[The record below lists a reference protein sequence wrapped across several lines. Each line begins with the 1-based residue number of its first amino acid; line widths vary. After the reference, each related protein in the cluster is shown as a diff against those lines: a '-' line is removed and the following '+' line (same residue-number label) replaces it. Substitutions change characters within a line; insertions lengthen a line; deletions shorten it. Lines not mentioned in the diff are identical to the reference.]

1 MEERDN
7 MIQAIKNYAEQ
18 TGIDISNI
26 HNVVPPMLDN
36 IYSLVESPFG
46 KTKSPD
52 VIKAMKEKI
61 ESMLCVDSDDK
72 YLEYV
77 STQTQ
82 LVEKV
87 INGILPPI
95 NGNKRRSTFD
105 NTTEWIKKY
114 SNITPADKLKYLMD
128 TAIKLNV
135 KEDLGAIHDR
145 LSDLMDTRLPFFSLC
160 YALVVDLFEHDPD
173 HYQVCNCVKQKY
185 SIIIF
190 SNDLQEI
197 DQKISQGNI

>member
-1 MEERDN
+1 MTERDN
-7 MIQAIKNYAEQ
+7 MVQAIKNYAEQ
-18 TGIDISNI
+18 SGIDISNI
-26 HNVVPPMLDN
+26 HNVVPPILDN

-46 KTKSPD
+46 RTKNPD
-52 VIKAMKEKI
+52 VVKAMKEKI
-61 ESMLCVDSDDK
+61 ESMLAVDSDDK

-77 STQTQ
+77 ARETQF
-82 LVEKV
+82 VEKAL
-87 INGILPPI
+87 NGIMPL
-95 NGNKRRSTFD
+95 NGNKRRTPFD

-128 TAIKLNV
+128 AAIKLKV
-135 KEDLGAIHDR
+135 KEDLGTIHDR

-160 YALVVDLFEHDPD
+160 YALVVDLFENDPY
-173 HYQVCNCVKQKY
+173 HYEVCNCVKQKY